1 MRLVFVGSGEFAV
14 PTLRALA
21 KVTEVRAVV
30 TQPDRPAGRGLK
42 LKPTPVKE
50 EALRFGLPIHQFE
63 QLREPS
69 VCKHLR
75 AYEPDALM
83 VASYGKIIPQMVLDV
98 PRIGAINLHAS
109 LLPKYR
115 GAAPIHWAIIEG
127 EWQTG
132 VTTFFMD
139 AGMDTGPL
147 LMHHAVRVD
156 EDDNVL
162 TLESKLAQV
171 GALLALETLERLSKD
186 ALRPVPQDELLAS
199 KAPKLQKQDGQIH
212 WRQSAHGLY
221 NFVRGTYPYPGAYTF
236 FGHQRL
242 KVHKAGIA
250 DEAAEGTPGKVV
262 GTTPGTVLV
271 QTGRGVLELVEVQPA
286 SRPRMAAGDFARG
299 YHLEKGQRLG

>member
-1 MRLVFVGSGEFAV
+1 MKLVFIGSGEFAV

-21 KVTEVRAVV
+21 KVTQVRAVV
-30 TQPDRPAGRGLK
+30 TQPDRPAGRGLQ
-42 LKPTPVKE
+42 LKPTPAKE
-50 EALRFGLPIHQFE
+50 EAQRFDLPIHQFE
-63 QLREPS
+63 RLKEPS
-69 VCKHLR
+69 TCAQLE
-75 AYEPDALM
+75 AYEPDVLV
-83 VASYGKIIPQMVLDV
+83 VASYGKIVPQSILDV

-139 AGMDTGPL
+139 TGMDTGPL
-147 LMHHAVRVD
+147 LMHHAVRID

-171 GALLALETLERLSKD
+171 GALLMLETLERLSKD
-186 ALRPVPQDELLAS
+186 ALRPVPQDEALAT
-199 KAPKLQKQDGQIH
+199 KAPKLKKQDGQINWH
-212 WRQSAHGLY
+212 KSAHELY

-236 FGHQRL
+236 LQAQRL
-242 KVHKAGIA
+242 KVHSAAIA
-250 DEAAEGTPGKVV
+250 DEAAQGTPGEITGVMQN
-262 GTTPGTVLV
+262 TLLV

-286 SRPRMAAGDFARG
+286 SRPRMSAGDFARG
-299 YHLEKGQRLG
+299 QRLGKNQRLG